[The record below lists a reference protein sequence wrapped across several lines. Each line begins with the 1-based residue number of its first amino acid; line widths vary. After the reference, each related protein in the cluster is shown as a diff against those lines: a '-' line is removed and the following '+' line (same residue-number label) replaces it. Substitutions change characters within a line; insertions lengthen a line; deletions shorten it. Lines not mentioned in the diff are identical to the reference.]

1 MLECF
6 LYIQFYSDGEPALEI
21 SRVCVANYVQPHVTK
36 AQVIAY
42 ARNVENGA
50 DAHMLS
56 SRDFRGIDH
65 ASAWCRS
72 EAASRYLNA
81 ILPSMH
87 RMPPWEVR
95 ESSAH
100 RIFHAII
107 HSHLHPA
114 NTTLQYH
121 KKAFPLF

>member
-6 LYIQFYSDGEPALEI
+6 LYIQFYSDWEPALEI

-36 AQVIAY
+36 AQVTAY
-42 ARNVENGA
+42 GRHVENGA
-50 DAHMLS
+50 DAHVLS
-56 SRDFRGIDH
+56 SRAFGEIDH

-72 EAASRYLNA
+72 EVASRDLNA

-100 RIFHAII
+100 
-107 HSHLHPA
+107 
-114 NTTLQYH
+114 
-121 KKAFPLF
+121 